1 MILTAAADFAKSQE
15 GKSGFVPAGG
25 WPLGAGAIMRHFE
38 PLDPGMEYI
47 GMGKFVER
55 GIFV

>member
-25 WPLGAGAIMRHFE
+25 WTLGMGAIMRHLE
-38 PLDPGMEYI
+38 SLDIVMKYI
-47 GMGKFVER
+47 GMVKFVEKR
-55 GIFV
+55 IFV